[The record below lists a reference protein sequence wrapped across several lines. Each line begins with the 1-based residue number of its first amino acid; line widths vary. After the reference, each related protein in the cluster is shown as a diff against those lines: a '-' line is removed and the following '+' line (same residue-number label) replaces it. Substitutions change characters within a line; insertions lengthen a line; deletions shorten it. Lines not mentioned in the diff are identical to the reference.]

1 LDWRKTKAARMTK
14 DLTTSRPL
22 NGKPFRI
29 DGGLFTPRSRAR
41 GCFLTFHRVATSAV
55 WPSLPNR
62 NFYIDIDFLDRLLT
76 YLRRR
81 NWKVVTVDEALE
93 LTRNPKADTRFV
105 NFSIDDGYRDN
116 YDLLVPLFRRH
127 EVPITL
133 YLTTGLIDR
142 MMPMWWAGLEDTLL
156 RRDSV
161 VVDGREI
168 DVSTAEAKRQAY
180 SRIESVWSDADSIAC
195 YRAFCDQNRVD
206 DDAIY
211 SRHALSW
218 EMVERLRNDPFVE
231 IASHGAMHLRFSS
244 LSDSEAFDALE
255 SGRRRLM
262 EKLDIDIRHFAFP
275 YGRSTDCGPRDFE
288 LARRVGFASAATS
301 RKGLIRYGQ
310 DPFQL
315 PRNTLNG
322 GHKNVALVK
331 LHLAGITGVVARMLG
346 RV

>member
-1 LDWRKTKAARMTK
+1 
-14 DLTTSRPL
+14 
-22 NGKPFRI
+22 
-29 DGGLFTPRSRAR
+29 
-41 GCFLTFHRVATSAV
+41 
-55 WPSLPNR
+55 
-62 NFYIDIDFLDRLLT
+62 
-76 YLRRR
+76 
-81 NWKVVTVDEALE
+81 
-93 LTRNPKADTRFV
+93 
-105 NFSIDDGYRDN
+105 
-116 YDLLVPLFRRH
+116 
-127 EVPITL
+127 VPITL

-161 VVDGREI
+161 IVDGREI
-168 DVSTAEAKRQAY
+168 DLSTAEAKRRAY
-180 SRIESVWSDADSIAC
+180 SRIESVWSEADSIAC
-195 YRAFCDQNRVD
+195 YQAFRDRNGVD

-231 IASHGAMHLRFSS
+231 IASHGAMHLRFSD
-244 LSDSEAFDALE
+244 LSDSEAFDALR

-288 LARRVGFASAATS
+288 LARRAGFASAATS

-322 GHKNVALVK
+322 GHKNVALVE
-331 LHLAGITGVVARMLG
+331 LHLAGITGVVAKMLG